1 MMKALK
7 NVKQKIGAQWCVR
20 DESSRS
26 LMRGAACERHEGG
39 RERAGARGRAR
50 EGGREMAGGCLPSLE
65 NWFRGWS
72 FFSGA
77 STNAPVPCVFALTA
91 PMTTTMGLRRR
102 DRSRVGALCVN
113 DDDRWD
119 NLDSES
125 KSTLLRK
132 EEDKLMAAK
141 NAGASL

>member
-1 MMKALK
+1 MPPKPREFVSRL
-7 NVKQKIGAQWCVR
+7 VLFFWLL
-20 DESSRS
+20 DERSRS
-26 LMRGAACERHEGG
+26 VRLRSDRANDDDDGVATTRSLARRGA
-39 RERAGARGRAR
+39 
-50 EGGREMAGGCLPSLE
+50 
-65 NWFRGWS
+65 
-72 FFSGA
+72 
-77 STNAPVPCVFALTA
+77 
-91 PMTTTMGLRRR
+91 
-102 DRSRVGALCVN
+102 ALCVN